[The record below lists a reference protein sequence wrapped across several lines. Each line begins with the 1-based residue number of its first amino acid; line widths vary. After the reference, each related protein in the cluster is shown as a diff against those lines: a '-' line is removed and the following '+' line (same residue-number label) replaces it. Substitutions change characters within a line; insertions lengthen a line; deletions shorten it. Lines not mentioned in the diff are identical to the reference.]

1 MEAYKPHMLMYCGVK
16 KFWTTVLMAIF
27 MLPCFSQN
35 QACPANINFAAGDI
49 SSWAAKTGLVN
60 GSAQNY
66 PAPNA
71 GVTAIPE
78 FTIGATGIQVLT
90 SNSNDLYGNFPV
102 IPTINGYAYG
112 YSVKIGSPAT
122 SFDLHSTSPNPGG
135 FTRGITYTIN
145 VPAGPIT
152 VPYTMTYAYAMVL
165 ENGTH
170 NSNEQPLFKAILK
183 SSDSIIT
190 CASPQ
195 YYLPTFNNAGGGS
208 GGSGSTGAT
217 LDTATAL
224 ANGFNIS
231 PVLFLSHAG
240 SGGNSGT
247 LLQDVWTK
255 GWTEV
260 TFDLSPYR
268 GQQVT
273 LTFEAD
279 NCAPGAHF
287 AYAYVALRNTCAGL
301 EITGTPVACI
311 GSNFTYQVPALA
323 GGSYN
328 WTVPAGW
335 TVNSGASTNII
346 NVTAG
351 NTGGNIT
358 INEINSCANLKD
370 TLTIAVSPPTVPG
383 QVVNNNTVCTGTNS
397 TLLNL
402 NGQTGNVINWIS
414 STNGTSWTTLG
425 NTTPSYT
432 ALNLTT
438 TTQFRAL
445 VQNGSSCKLDTSTA
459 AIVTVDPKSV
469 GGVLDPANSSFC
481 LGQNQNSQ
489 ISLLGNTG
497 SVSNWQISNDNT
509 NWNNFS
515 PANTTNSY
523 NVNGIN
529 QTTYYRTIVKSGVCP
544 PDTSAIAT
552 INFINVPFPR
562 ASINPDSSAICYG
575 KSQALNASITI
586 GTSYTWSNAGTLVN
600 TGNGTV
606 PSLPYT
612 INPVA
617 TPKTTT
623 SYVLTVNN
631 AGCPNSLYDTV
642 KVKVFPKIIVF
653 AGNDTNIVA
662 YQPLQFNATVSDSSA
677 NVFSWTPSTGL
688 NSTTIYNPI
697 AVFGPEIDYV
707 TYIVRAT
714 NPLGCYAED
723 DIKVTVFKT
732 GPDIFMPSAF
742 TPNGDGRNDNIYPIC
757 VGIKQLNF
765 FRIFNRWGQ
774 LIFSTSQIG
783 KGWDGR
789 ISGMP
794 QGTNN
799 FVYMVQAVDYLGKT
813 IFKKGNLILI
823 R

>member
-1 MEAYKPHMLMYCGVK
+1 MEAYKPHMLMYYGVK
-16 KFWTTVLMAIF
+16 KVWTTALMAIF

-35 QACPANINFAAGDI
+35 QTCPANINFAAGNI

-60 GSAQNY
+60 GSTQTY

-71 GVTAIPE
+71 GITSIQE
-78 FTIGATGIQVLT
+78 FTIGAIGIQVLT
-90 SNSNDLYGNFPV
+90 TNSNDLYGNFPV
-102 IPTINGYAYG
+102 IPTINGYSYS

-122 SFDLHSTSPNPGG
+122 SWDLHSSSPNPGG
-135 FTRGITYTIN
+135 FTRAITYTIN
-145 VPAGPIT
+145 VPAGPVT

-170 NSNEQPLFKAILK
+170 NSNEQPLFKAILNTA
-183 SSDSIIT
+183 DSVIT

-195 YYLPTFNNAGGGS
+195 YYLPTFNNAGGGG

-224 ANGFNIS
+224 ANGFTLS
-231 PVLFLSHAG
+231 PVMFLSHAG
-240 SGGNSGT
+240 TGGNAGT

-323 GGSYN
+323 GGTYN

-335 TVNSGASTNII
+335 TINSGATTNII

-370 TLTIAVSPPTVPG
+370 TLTIAVTPPTVPG
-383 QVVNNNTVCTGTNS
+383 QVLSNNTVCSGTNN

-414 STNGTSWTTLG
+414 STNGTSWTTIP
-425 NTTPSYT
+425 NSTPSYT
-432 ALNLTT
+432 ASDLTA

-445 VQNGSSCKLDTSTA
+445 VQNGPSCKLDTSAA

-469 GGVLDPANSSFC
+469 GGLLDPASRSFC
-481 LGQNQNSQ
+481 LGQNQNSLL
-489 ISLLGNTG
+489 SLTGNTG
-497 SVSNWQISNDNT
+497 SVLNWQISNDNT

-515 PANTTNSY
+515 PANTSTSY
-523 NVNGIN
+523 SVNGIN

-544 PDTSAIAT
+544 PDTSDIAT

-562 ASINPDSSAICYG
+562 ANINPDTSAICYG

-586 GTSYTWSNAGTLVN
+586 GTSYTWTNAATLVN
-600 TGNGTV
+600 
-606 PSLPYT
+606 
-612 INPVA
+612 
-617 TPKTTT
+617 
-623 SYVLTVNN
+623 
-631 AGCPNSLYDTV
+631 
-642 KVKVFPKIIVF
+642 
-653 AGNDTNIVA
+653 
-662 YQPLQFNATVSDSSA
+662 
-677 NVFSWTPSTGL
+677 
-688 NSTTIYNPI
+688 
-697 AVFGPEIDYV
+697 
-707 TYIVRAT
+707 
-714 NPLGCYAED
+714 
-723 DIKVTVFKT
+723 
-732 GPDIFMPSAF
+732 
-742 TPNGDGRNDNIYPIC
+742 
-757 VGIKQLNF
+757 
-765 FRIFNRWGQ
+765 
-774 LIFSTSQIG
+774 
-783 KGWDGR
+783 
-789 ISGMP
+789 
-794 QGTNN
+794 
-799 FVYMVQAVDYLGKT
+799 
-813 IFKKGNLILI
+813 
-823 R
+823 